1 MARAKICGLRKLEDV
16 NACIA
21 AGAAFVGFV
30 DFVKSPR
37 HIDPWQAEPLLAAA
51 SGAVQRVLLTV
62 NATNERLDE
71 WMRGGGIDL
80 IQVQG
85 GESGD
90 RIKQIQDRWGIPVL
104 KACGLQSAADLDA
117 AVAEFADVANWLL
130 FEAKPPRDS
139 DRPGGNAKRLDWS
152 ILANTQMSIPW
163 MLAGGLDAS
172 NVAEAIAMTGARV
185 VDVSSGVESTSGVKD
200 ATKIAEFLE
209 AVEAAG

>member
-37 HIDPWQAEPLLAAA
+37 HIDPRQAEPLLAAA

>member
-37 HIDPWQAEPLLAAA
+37 HIDPRQAEPLLAAA

-104 KACGLQSAADLDA
+104 KACGLQSAADLDV